1 MTPGVLRAAIASAR
15 KRPNLYASDTGDLE
29 TYLCGLVTGAAPDK
43 WDVRVVW
50 RENAPAPLI
59 PGGFVYP
66 DSTWDSVCD
75 HALRVVDTL
84 WPQGDEASRGA
95 STGRRCP
102 ECGGEWRD
110 NPTETC
116 PECAVRFESVEA
128 PAPPLDLDAIEARA
142 TAAFPPPWRAGVM
155 ESEGKV
161 WAHDPEALG
170 GPSVG
175 ERCVFTANKHFPH
188 TANREFIAHARTD
201 VPALVAEV
209 RRLRA
214 QRIADLAEHVGASA
228 RWGDRKVGLLA
239 RVVEL
244 EAAEKALRAE
254 VDEADARAGRFAEL
268 LRATADALKGPPQ
281 PLALHSWHDLPE
293 VAAALR
299 AEVERERAMRLGY
312 ESAISFETAC
322 VGCAKQLDGHLALQ
336 ERAEKAEAEAA
347 RLRAEV
353 DALKAP
359 ITRRIA
365 PSVAVDVDD
374 DGDLVVVTRSE
385 AEAFAAAHPYAAG
398 AIMGGIAKIEV
409 TSGSE

>member
-1 MTPGVLRAAIASAR
+1 MI
-15 KRPNLYASDTGDLE
+15 
-29 TYLCGLVTGAAPDK
+29 
-43 WDVRVVW
+43 
-50 RENAPAPLI
+50 
-59 PGGFVYP
+59 
-66 DSTWDSVCD
+66 
-75 HALRVVDTL
+75 
-84 WPQGDEASRGA
+84 
-95 STGRRCP
+95 
-102 ECGGEWRD
+102 
-110 NPTETC
+110 
-116 PECAVRFESVEA
+116 
-128 PAPPLDLDAIEARA
+128 LDLDA
-142 TAAFPPPWRAGVM
+142 
-155 ESEGKV
+155 
-161 WAHDPEALG
+161 L
-170 GPSVG
+170 
-175 ERCVFTANKHFPH
+175 
-188 TANREFIAHARTD
+188 HARLWHLTCSQCGAVD
-201 VPALVAEV
+201 PPSEHGEGMDGHEFERHVGCPKPDELFASEVGDHGLTRDEQRALLREV

-228 RWGDRKVGLLA
+228 RWGDRKVELLA

>member
-1 MTPGVLRAAIASAR
+1 MS
-15 KRPNLYASDTGDLE
+15 
-29 TYLCGLVTGAAPDK
+29 VTGPGCAACSFTGTVP
-43 WDVRVVW
+43 WASEPGMEGAFDVKPCDACGGFSWFRHRDEAVAL
-50 RENAPAPLI
+50 APAVSI
-59 PGGFVYP
+59 P
-66 DSTWDSVCD
+66 
-75 HALRVVDTL
+75 
-84 WPQGDEASRGA
+84 
-95 STGRRCP
+95 
-102 ECGGEWRD
+102 
-110 NPTETC
+110 
-116 PECAVRFESVEA
+116 
-128 PAPPLDLDAIEARA
+128 
-142 TAAFPPPWRAGVM
+142 AA
-155 ESEGKV
+155 
-161 WAHDPEALG
+161 
-170 GPSVG
+170 
-175 ERCVFTANKHFPH
+175 FTANKHFPH

-228 RWGDRKVGLLA
+228 RWGDRKVELLA

-299 AEVERERAMRLGY
+299 AEVERLRAMRDAEREEY
-312 ESAISFETAC
+312 R
-322 VGCAKQLDGHLALQ
+322 V
-336 ERAEKAEAEAA
+336 ERA
-347 RLRAEV
+347 RLLSAHDEMTRRLV

-398 AIMGGIAKIEV
+398 AILGGVAHR
-409 TSGSE
+409 SEGGDHGA

>member
-1 MTPGVLRAAIASAR
+1 VMATDTERLDALGC
-15 KRPNLYASDTGDLE
+15 SDTHCEL
-29 TYLCGLVTGAAPDK
+29 
-43 WDVRVVW
+43 R
-50 RENAPAPLI
+50 PA
-59 PGGFVYP
+59 
-66 DSTWDSVCD
+66 
-75 HALRVVDTL
+75 
-84 WPQGDEASRGA
+84 
-95 STGRRCP
+95 GR
-102 ECGGEWRD
+102 GGEWRD

-228 RWGDRKVGLLA
+228 RWGDRKVELLA

-299 AEVERERAMRLGY
+299 AEVERLRAMR
-312 ESAISFETAC
+312 
-322 VGCAKQLDGHLALQ
+322 
-336 ERAEKAEAEAA
+336 
-347 RLRAEV
+347 

-359 ITRRIA
+359 IARRVA
-365 PSVAVDVDD
+365 PSVAVDVGD

-398 AIMGGIAKIEV
+398 ALMGGVAIEGRGEV
-409 TSGSE
+409 TE

>member
-1 MTPGVLRAAIASAR
+1 MS
-15 KRPNLYASDTGDLE
+15 
-29 TYLCGLVTGAAPDK
+29 VTGPGCAACSFTGTVP
-43 WDVRVVW
+43 WASEPGMEGAFDVKPCDACGGFSWFRHRDEAVAL
-50 RENAPAPLI
+50 APAVSI
-59 PGGFVYP
+59 P
-66 DSTWDSVCD
+66 
-75 HALRVVDTL
+75 
-84 WPQGDEASRGA
+84 
-95 STGRRCP
+95 
-102 ECGGEWRD
+102 
-110 NPTETC
+110 
-116 PECAVRFESVEA
+116 
-128 PAPPLDLDAIEARA
+128 
-142 TAAFPPPWRAGVM
+142 AA
-155 ESEGKV
+155 
-161 WAHDPEALG
+161 
-170 GPSVG
+170 
-175 ERCVFTANKHFPH
+175 FTANKHFPH

-228 RWGDRKVGLLA
+228 RWGDRKVELLA

-299 AEVERERAMRLGY
+299 AEVER
-312 ESAISFETAC
+312 
-322 VGCAKQLDGHLALQ
+322 
-336 ERAEKAEAEAA
+336 
-347 RLRAEV
+347 LRAEV

-359 ITRRIA
+359 IARRVA
-365 PSVAVDVDD
+365 PSVAVDVGD

-398 AIMGGIAKIEV
+398 AILGGVAHR
-409 TSGSE
+409 SEGGDHGA

>member
-1 MTPGVLRAAIASAR
+1 MTPAALRAAIASAR

-128 PAPPLDLDAIEARA
+128 PAPPLDLDAIEARSP
-142 TAAFPPPWRAGVM
+142 AAFPPPWRAGVM

-228 RWGDRKVGLLA
+228 RWGDRKVELLA

-299 AEVERERAMRLGY
+299 AEVERLRAMRDAEREEY
-312 ESAISFETAC
+312 R
-322 VGCAKQLDGHLALQ
+322 V
-336 ERAEKAEAEAA
+336 ERA
-347 RLRAEV
+347 RLLSAHDEMTRRLV

-398 AIMGGIAKIEV
+398 AILGGVAHR
-409 TSGSE
+409 SEGGDRGA